1 MNFLFLAGGAAING
15 MEIVLHSLMAGL
27 NQRGHH
33 AAAIVSGWNNGD
45 YPRMLAASAIDY
57 REIELGRI
65 HLLRPNWTRG
75 TYYSLPKA
83 IADIRAFVAEVE
95 PDWMIFS
102 EPQSLLLCAHIL
114 PSVPKALYLHNRPE
128 RFLSHV
134 LGGAMRRRIRR
145 LICVSDFVAQCARKT
160 PLRHAELTV
169 VHNGIAAPQQDWP
182 ISAQLPVRLGIVGGL
197 GPQKQHLVLVQAM
210 ARLKQRLPPGSFR
223 LVIVGNK
230 QGSYVNKVEAR
241 IAQLGLHDVVS
252 WTGFVRDRDEIYG
265 GLDILV
271 APAINEGFGLTVA
284 EAAAYGRPA
293 VAARSGAFPEVVQE
307 GRTGLLF
314 KPGDAGEL
322 ALMLERLI
330 VDGELRQRMG
340 QAAQSYVRTAFTV
353 EQMTERFIGAL
364 GGAA

>member
-1 MNFLFLAGGAAING
+1 MNFLFFAGGASVNG

-27 NQRGHH
+27 NERGHR

-45 YPRMLAASAIDY
+45 YPRMLRDSAIEH

-83 IADIRAFVAEVE
+83 IDDIRAFVGEVQ

-102 EPQSLLLCAHIL
+102 EPQSLLLCSYIL
-114 PSVPKALYLHNRPE
+114 PSVQKALYLHSRPE
-128 RFLSHV
+128 RFLTHV
-134 LGGAMRRRIRR
+134 LGGLIRRRIGR

-160 PLRHAELTV
+160 PLRRAELAV
-169 VHNGIAAPQQDWP
+169 VHNGISSPRADWP
-182 ISAQLPVRLGIVGGL
+182 SSVQLPVRLGIVGGL
-197 GPQKQHLVLVQAM
+197 GHQKQHLTLMQAV
-210 ARLKQRLPPGSFR
+210 ARLKGRLPAGSFR
-223 LVIVGNK
+223 LVIVGNR
-230 QGSYVNKVEAR
+230 QGSYVDKVEAR
-241 IAQLGLHDVVS
+241 IGDLGIQDVVS
-252 WTGFVRDRDEIYG
+252 WTGFIKDRDEIYG

-284 EAAAYGRPA
+284 EAGAYGRPS

-322 ALMLERLI
+322 AQVLERLI
-330 VDGELRQRMG
+330 LDGELRRGMG
-340 QAAQSYVRTAFTV
+340 QAARSFVRPTFTV
-353 EQMTERFIGAL
+353 DRMTERFIGAL
-364 GGAA
+364 GGVA